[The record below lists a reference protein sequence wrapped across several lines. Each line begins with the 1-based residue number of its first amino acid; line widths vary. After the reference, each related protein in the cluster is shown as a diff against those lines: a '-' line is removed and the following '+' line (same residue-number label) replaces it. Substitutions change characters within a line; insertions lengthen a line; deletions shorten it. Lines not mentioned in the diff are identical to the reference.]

1 MRLRYHNL
9 TEKIMFFIKTN
20 RIQNSIDT
28 LIGANTLIEGDIHF
42 SGGLRIDGTIKGKV
56 IEPKANPST
65 LILSEHGS
73 IEGAVSASKI
83 VINGKVNGP
92 VRAGQ
97 FIELQ
102 SKAHITGDVYYKSL
116 EMHTGAVIEGKLV
129 YLGENALEQ
138 DTGELK
144 LILNND

>member
-1 MRLRYHNL
+1 
-9 TEKIMFFIKTN
+9 MFFKKSN

-28 LIGANTLIEGDIHF
+28 LIGADTRLEGDIHF
-42 SGGLRIDGTIKGKV
+42 SGGLRVDGTIRGKV
-56 IEPKANPST
+56 SEPIASPST

-83 VINGKVNGP
+83 VINGKVTGP

-102 SKAHITGDVYYKSL
+102 PKAHITGDVYYKSL

-129 YLGENALEQ
+129 YLGESAQAQ
-138 DTGELK
+138 DDSA
-144 LILNND
+144 N

>member
-1 MRLRYHNL
+1 
-9 TEKIMFFIKTN
+9 MFFKKSN

-28 LIGANTLIEGDIHF
+28 LIGADTRIEGDIHF
-42 SGGLRIDGTIKGKV
+42 SGGLRVDGVIRGKV
-56 IEPKANPST
+56 SEPIASPST

-83 VINGKVNGP
+83 VINGKVTGP
-92 VRAGQ
+92 VRSGQ

-102 SKAHITGDVYYKSL
+102 PKAHITGDVYYKSL

-129 YLGENALEQ
+129 YLGESAQEQ
-138 DTGELK
+138 DTSV
-144 LILNND
+144 N